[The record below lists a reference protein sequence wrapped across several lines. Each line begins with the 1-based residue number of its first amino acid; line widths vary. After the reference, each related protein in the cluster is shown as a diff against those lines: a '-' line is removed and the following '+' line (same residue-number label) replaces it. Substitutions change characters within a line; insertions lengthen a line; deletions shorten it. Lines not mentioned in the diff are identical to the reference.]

1 MQWWFKKFFRDK
13 RLEDEEHSGRLSEVD
28 SGHLRGSSKLIILQL
43 HEKWP
48 KNSTLTILQSFG
60 IWSKLERWKIWIKW
74 CLMNWMQ
81 IKKAIFLKCHFLFY
95 ATTTTTKSQLDC
107 DLWWKMDFIWQPTMT
122 SSVVKLRRSSKALLK
137 VRLALKKGHGHC
149 LVVCC
154 QSDPLQLSENWWN
167 HYIWEVYS
175 AYWRDALKTAGIAEM
190 QLQVALV
197 KKGPNSS
204 PWQCLTTHRRTHC
217 FKSWANWTM
226 KFCLIHHVYLTSCH
240 PPNYHF
246 FKHLN
251 NFLQGKLFHK

>member
-1 MQWWFKKFFRDK
+1 MVVQEVFQRQAPWIWGTQWPAIGSWQRPSERIIETDHLTTT
-13 RLEDEEHSGRLSEVD
+13 REVTQELNIDHSTVIW
-28 SGHLRGSSKLIILQL
+28 HLKQIGKM
-43 HEKWP
+43 
-48 KNSTLTILQSFG
+48 KNLY
-60 IWSKLERWKIWIKW
+60 KW

-95 ATTTTTKSQLDC
+95 ATTTRTKSQWDC
-107 DLWWKMDFIWQPTMT
+107 DLWWKVDFIWQPTMT

-137 VRLALKKGHGHC
+137 VKLALKKGHGHC

-154 QSDPLQLSENWWN
+154 QSDPLQLSENWCN

-175 AYWRDALKTAGIAEM
+175 AYWWDALKTAGIAEM

-204 PWQCLTTHRRTHC
+204 PWQCLTTHRRTHR

-240 PPNYHF
+240 PPNYHS

-251 NFLQGKLFHK
+251 NFLQGKLVHN